1 MKAALFDGSQK
12 LKIIDKEKPAI
23 DKDQVLIK
31 VAACGVCGTD
41 IKILD
46 GQSHS
51 NPPVVLGHEFC
62 GEVVETGEEVDDL
75 GTGDFVSIDP
85 NIYCG
90 KCRFC
95 RKGQINLCENLT
107 AIGVD
112 IDGGFAEYCAVPAG
126 QCYTLSKKSII
137 NAALMEPLSC
147 AIYGIQKANVDI
159 GDRVVII
166 GAGMIGIIMIKLS
179 QLAGAS
185 QITVLEIDEKRRQY
199 TLNNGADQAL
209 DPAVENRKI
218 RKLKQEDCDAV
229 IECAG
234 NTTTAKLSIDLVRP
248 GGTVVFFGVV
258 PNNEVINLSPYQ
270 IYKKDLTLRGSFLNP
285 FTFSTAADLI
295 NSGKIDFSSID
306 IVRYSLENIQA
317 AIANQKEK
325 NNLKT
330 MIEFI

>member
-23 DKDQVLIK
+23 DKGQVLLK

-62 GEVVETGEEVDDL
+62 GEVVETGAEVADL
-75 GTGDFVSIDP
+75 AKGDFVSVDP

-112 IDGGFAEYCAVPAG
+112 IDGGFAECCAVPTG
-126 QCYTLSKKSII
+126 QCYTLSKKPII

-147 AIYGIQKANVDI
+147 AIYGIQKADI
-159 GDRVVII
+159 EVGDRVVII
-166 GAGMIGIIMIKLS
+166 GAGMIGIMMIKLS

-185 QITVLEIDEKRRQY
+185 QINVLEIDEKRRQY
-199 TLNNGADQAL
+199 ALDNGADRAF
-209 DPAVENRKI
+209 DPAAEIHKI
-218 RKLKQEDCDAV
+218 QKLKQEDCDAV

-258 PNNEVINLSPYQ
+258 PNNEVINLRPYQ

-285 FTFSTAADLI
+285 FTFSTASDLI

-306 IVRYSLENIQA
+306 IARYSLENIQA
-317 AIANQKEK
+317 AIANHKGK